1 MKQISKDHIVAMFHT
16 LQDIHSLSIPAI
28 AQNADKPIGF
38 NSIRK
43 RHGLASTYMYTMQV
57 LTNMKLV
64 QPVNNGYLWNQCKS
78 APTMQMAKLVC
89 EMAKSMLN
97 EKRTKQRIK
106 ETVVETK
113 KTTTQFSQIAAF
125 RDEELVTELRK
136 RGYTVQCYKD
146 LRVEL

>member
-1 MKQISKDHIVAMFHT
+1 MKKIAEDHIIAMFHT
-16 LQDIHSLSIPAI
+16 LQDIHSLSIPTI
-28 AQNADKPIGF
+28 AQNADRPIGF

-43 RHGLASTYMYTMQV
+43 RHGLASTYVYTMQV

-97 EKRTKQRIK
+97 EKRLERGVK
-106 ETVVETK
+106 ETVVKTQ
-113 KTTTQFSQIAAF
+113 KTTTQSVSVATL
-125 RDEELVTELRK
+125 RDEELVAELRK

-146 LRVEL
+146 MRIEL